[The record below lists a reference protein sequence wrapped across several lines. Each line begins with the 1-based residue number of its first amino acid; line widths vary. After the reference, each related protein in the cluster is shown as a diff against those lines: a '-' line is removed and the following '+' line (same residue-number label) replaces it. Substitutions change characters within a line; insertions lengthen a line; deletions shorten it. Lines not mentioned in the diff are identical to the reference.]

1 MSSPEQ
7 APSAAEDLAAL
18 RSDFLSAL
26 GWMALGI
33 AILIGS
39 VMMDRLEKQG
49 INPYTIPG
57 LLPGLLGIAMT
68 ILGALL
74 AARSWR
80 PQLLASANRAAVNR
94 AEQMRILL
102 VLGLCLTFGVVLV
115 GHGLPFWLA
124 AAIFVTTAILCL
136 QYQARKSTGEGL
148 SLRRFAATAAI
159 GLGAGIAMTI
169 LGALLAARSW
179 RPHLFAS
186 AANGMPVNRAEQKR
200 ILLVL
205 GLCLAFGVG
214 LVGHGLPFWLAAAIF
229 VTVAIVSLQYRE
241 RRSTG
246 EKLSLRRLIT
256 AAAIGL
262 GAGAA
267 ITVVFQEIFLVR
279 LP

>member
-80 PQLLASANRAAVNR
+80 PNLLASNANGAPADR
-94 AEQMRILL
+94 AERKRLLL
-102 VLGLCLTFGVVLV
+102 VLGLCLTYGVVLV

-124 AAIFVTTAILCL
+124 AAIFVSAAIL
-136 QYQARKSTGEGL
+136 
-148 SLRRFAATAAI
+148 
-159 GLGAGIAMTI
+159 
-169 LGALLAARSW
+169 
-179 RPHLFAS
+179 
-186 AANGMPVNRAEQKR
+186 
-200 ILLVL
+200 
-205 GLCLAFGVG
+205 
-214 LVGHGLPFWLAAAIF
+214 
-229 VTVAIVSLQYRE
+229 SLQYHQRK
-241 RRSTG
+241 SSG
-246 EKLSLRRLIT
+246 QKLSAR
-256 AAAIGL
+256 
-262 GAGAA
+262 
-267 ITVVFQEIFLVR
+267 
-279 LP
+279 

>member
-1 MSSPEQ
+1 MSLPEQ
-7 APSAAEDLAAL
+7 AAPASPTREQEEVASL

-33 AILIGS
+33 AILIAS
-39 VMMDRLEKQG
+39 VRMDRLENQD

-80 PQLLASANRAAVNR
+80 PHLLAFANRA
-94 AEQMRILL
+94 
-102 VLGLCLTFGVVLV
+102 
-115 GHGLPFWLA
+115 
-124 AAIFVTTAILCL
+124 
-136 QYQARKSTGEGL
+136 
-148 SLRRFAATAAI
+148 
-159 GLGAGIAMTI
+159 
-169 LGALLAARSW
+169 
-179 RPHLFAS
+179 
-186 AANGMPVNRAEQKR
+186 PVNRAEQKR

-241 RRSTG
+241 RKSSG
-246 EKLSLRRLIT
+246 EKLSLRRFIT

>member
-7 APSAAEDLAAL
+7 IVPVSASPEAEGVVNP

-80 PQLLASANRAAVNR
+80 PGLLASTATSSASTDRGER
-94 AEQMRILL
+94 KRL
-102 VLGLCLTFGVVLV
+102 V
-115 GHGLPFWLA
+115 
-124 AAIFVTTAILCL
+124 
-136 QYQARKSTGEGL
+136 
-148 SLRRFAATAAI
+148 
-159 GLGAGIAMTI
+159 
-169 LGALLAARSW
+169 
-179 RPHLFAS
+179 
-186 AANGMPVNRAEQKR
+186 
-200 ILLVL
+200 LVL

-229 VTVAIVSLQYRE
+229 VTVAVLTLQAPQ
-241 RRSTG
+241 RRTSG
-246 EKLSLRRLIT
+246 EKLSLRMVVKT
-256 AAAIGL
+256 AAIGL

-267 ITVVFQEIFLVR
+267 ITIVFQELFLVR

>member
-7 APSAAEDLAAL
+7 AAPASSPGEPDSIARL
-18 RSDFLSAL
+18 RSDFLSAI
-26 GWMALGI
+26 GWMGLGV

-39 VMMDRLEKQG
+39 VTMDRLEKQD

-68 ILGALL
+68 ILGGLL
-74 AARSWR
+74 A
-80 PQLLASANRAAVNR
+80 L
-94 AEQMRILL
+94 
-102 VLGLCLTFGVVLV
+102 
-115 GHGLPFWLA
+115 
-124 AAIFVTTAILCL
+124 
-136 QYQARKSTGEGL
+136 
-148 SLRRFAATAAI
+148 
-159 GLGAGIAMTI
+159 
-169 LGALLAARSW
+169 RSW

-186 AANGMPVNRAEQKR
+186 ANTAPVNRGEQKR
-200 ILLVL
+200 LLLVL

-229 VTVAIVSLQYRE
+229 VTVAILSLQYQQLKSTD
-241 RRSTG
+241 RRSR
-246 EKLSLRRLIT
+246 LRMSFK

-262 GAGAA
+262 GAGIA

>member
-1 MSSPEQ
+1 MSSREQ

-26 GWMALGI
+26 GWIALGI

-80 PQLLASANRAAVNR
+80 PHLLASANRAAVNR

-102 VLGLCLTFGVVLV
+102 VLGLCLAFGVLV

-124 AAIFVTTAILCL
+124 AAIFVTTAILSL
-136 QYQARKSTGEGL
+136 QYQARQSTGQQL
-148 SLRRFAATAAI
+148 TVRQFATTAAI
-159 GLGAGIAMTI
+159 GLGAGIAITI
-169 LGALLAARSW
+169 
-179 RPHLFAS
+179 
-186 AANGMPVNRAEQKR
+186 
-200 ILLVL
+200 
-205 GLCLAFGVG
+205 
-214 LVGHGLPFWLAAAIF
+214 
-229 VTVAIVSLQYRE
+229 
-241 RRSTG
+241 
-246 EKLSLRRLIT
+246 
-256 AAAIGL
+256 
-262 GAGAA
+262 
-267 ITVVFQEIFLVR
+267 VFQEIFLVR

>member
-1 MSSPEQ
+1 MSSPDQAAPASPPSEQ
-7 APSAAEDLAAL
+7 EEAARL

-26 GWMALGI
+26 GWMGLGL

-39 VMMDRLEKQG
+39 VRMDRLENQD

-80 PQLLASANRAAVNR
+80 P
-94 AEQMRILL
+94 
-102 VLGLCLTFGVVLV
+102 
-115 GHGLPFWLA
+115 
-124 AAIFVTTAILCL
+124 
-136 QYQARKSTGEGL
+136 
-148 SLRRFAATAAI
+148 
-159 GLGAGIAMTI
+159 
-169 LGALLAARSW
+169 
-179 RPHLFAS
+179 HLFAS
-186 AANGMPVNRAEQKR
+186 AASAAPVNRAEQKR
-200 ILLVL
+200 LWLVL

-241 RRSTG
+241 RQSAG
-246 EKLSLRRLIT
+246 EPLGLRRIIT
-256 AAAIGL
+256 AATIGL
-262 GAGAA
+262 GAGFA
-267 ITVVFQEIFLVR
+267 ITIVFQEIFLVR